1 MSQGAQQESD
11 PKPGSLTSALTGLG
25 IKTLFAFAKAVT
37 KADLW
42 CDLGQAATEFL
53 RDYVGERGQRRGQEF
68 FTRVAG
74 AQGAA
79 RTALDDPDLADPL
92 KDAFFAVYRGC
103 LQDDEDEKVRY
114 YAAFMCGYAE
124 VGPKNFSRSKGMGIL
139 SAIKVLRA
147 HDLRML
153 FLLQSTRTVSHA
165 TEVSVDEIKD
175 HHKSHGKEEID
186 WDLLDQS
193 LASLVAQGLIR
204 QNLRTVTAPVP
215 LAAKYA
221 LDNLGKTICKMMG
234 PHLDPAPIPP
244 SMADSD

>member
-1 MSQGAQQESD
+1 MSQGAEQNPAPQS
-11 PKPGSLTSALTGLG
+11 GSLTNALTGLG

-42 CDLGQAATEFL
+42 CNLGQAVTEFL
-53 RDYVGERGQRRGQEF
+53 KDYMGARTHERGQEF

-79 RTALDDPDLADPL
+79 RQALDDPDLPDPL
-92 KDAFFAVYRGC
+92 KDAFVAVFRGC
-103 LQDDEDEKVRY
+103 LQDDENEKVRY

-124 VGPKNFSRSKGMGIL
+124 VGPKNLSKAKAMGIL
-139 SAIKVLRA
+139 SALKSLRV

-153 FLLQSTRTVSHA
+153 FLLHSTRTVSHA

-193 LASLVAQGLIR
+193 LASLVAQGLVK
-204 QNLRTVTAPVP
+204 QNLRAVTAPVP

-234 PHLDPAPIPP
+234 PHLDPAPTLRNF
-244 SMADSD
+244 SS